1 MSKNRGF
8 TLIEMMVVLAIFSIV
23 IGIAYTALSLN
34 ETYRDLVL
42 TKIQLYRQNK
52 RAIDTITAE
61 LQRSAA
67 THWTIIDGGGSS
79 PDIIRFQ
86 TPLVNSM
93 DAQYNIPWG
102 ARHGN
107 TDYPNFFIQYKLSGT
122 QLIREVVDGGG
133 VIQAGTQRVIAEN
146 ISNLQFTNLNPLD
159 SDYIRITMESQR
171 STIQRR
177 IINANL
183 VSTVFLRN

>member
-102 ARHGN
+102 ARFDN
-107 TDYPNFFIQYKLSGT
+107 IDYVGYFIQYYLMGT
-122 QLIREVVDGGG
+122 GLIRIMADSGG
-133 VIQAGTQRVIAEN
+133 ALYLGTSKVIASD
-146 ISNLQFTNLNPLD
+146 ITNLQFTVANPN
-159 SDYIRITMESQR
+159 YISITINGQR
-171 STIQRR
+171 RTIQRR
-177 IINANL
+177 IINATL
-183 VSTVFLRN
+183 ESTVYLRNN